1 MANYGKKQL
10 TFNVTNGSQAY
21 THYLSV
27 DSTTN
32 LAQATHNGTSIVVGG
47 SGGRLVTI
55 TVAAVADWKAIE
67 AFQAAYNTLMADSQL
82 TSSAVDID
90 TSSIDPSAVVVS

>member
-10 TFNVTNGSQAY
+10 TFTVLASGQSY

-32 LAQATHNGTSIVVGG
+32 FGQSLHNATTVTCSN
-47 SGGRLVTI
+47 SGGRLVSI
-55 TVAAVADWKAIE
+55 TVAGVADWKAIE
-67 AFQAAYNTLMADSQL
+67 AFQTAYNTLMADSQL
-82 TSSAVDID
+82 TSVAVDID